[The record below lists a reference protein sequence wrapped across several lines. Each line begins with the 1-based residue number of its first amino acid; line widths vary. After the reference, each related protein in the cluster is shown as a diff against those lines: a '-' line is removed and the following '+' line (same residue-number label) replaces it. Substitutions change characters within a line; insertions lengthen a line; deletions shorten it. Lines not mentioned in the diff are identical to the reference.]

1 MLIVKNI
8 AKNIAFPIITGLGI
22 EKLLSKKSKNNNL
35 ILCFHGVSNFKSNI
49 NKRHMPVAQ
58 FESLVIYLKNN
69 FEIVNVRDIFINK
82 NADKK
87 RIAITFDDGYLN
99 NYTVAFPILK
109 KHNIPATL
117 YITTE
122 SFEIKDYCL
131 WPEIFDALKI
141 ITPTERIIFN
151 NEEFKFANSTLINSR
166 TNITIYDY
174 VKAMGSERQNAFDE
188 FITKYNIKQILKT
201 VNPEL
206 VAFCNKEQI
215 KEMSKSPLIE
225 IGSHTHRHYNLSN
238 INTELV
244 REELQKSKLILE
256 SITGKPILSIGY
268 PDGDYSD
275 SVKNIAEEV
284 GYKYQLAVTYKDEQD
299 KNDNRIR
306 SRYSISNSTS
316 LNTNKILIN
325 KQFNNSGF

>member
-1 MLIVKNI
+1 
-8 AKNIAFPIITGLGI
+8 
-22 EKLLSKKSKNNNL
+22 
-35 ILCFHGVSNFKSNI
+35 
-49 NKRHMPVAQ
+49 
-58 FESLVIYLKNN
+58 LKNN
-69 FEIVNVRDIFINK
+69 FEIVSVHDIFINK
-82 NADKK
+82 NGKKK

-99 NYTVAFPILK
+99 NYTVAWPILK
-109 KHNIPATL
+109 KYNIPTTF

-122 SFEIKDYCL
+122 SFEIKNYCL

-141 ITPTERIIFN
+141 KTPTERIIFN
-151 NEEFKFANSTLINSR
+151 NEEFKFDNNTLINAK

-174 VKAMGSERQNAFDE
+174 VKAMGSERQDAFEE
-188 FITKYNIKQILKT
+188 FIAKYKIKEILKT

-215 KEMSKSPLIE
+215 REMSKSPLIE

-238 INTELV
+238 INAELV
-244 REELQKSKLILE
+244 RDELQQSKKTLE
-256 SITGKPILSIGY
+256 DITEKPVLSIGY

-284 GYKYQLAVTYKDEQD
+284 GYKYQLAVTLKNEHD
-299 KNDNRIR
+299 KNDKRIR

-316 LNTNKILIN
+316 LETNKILIN
-325 KQFNNSGF
+325 KQFNKSGF

>member
-49 NKRHMPVAQ
+49 NKRHMHVPQ

-69 FEIVNVRDIFINK
+69 FEIVSVRDIFINK
-82 NADKK
+82 NGGKK

-99 NYTVAFPILK
+99 NYTVALPILK
-109 KHNIPATL
+109 KHNIPATF

-122 SFEIKDYCL
+122 SFEIVDYCL

-141 ITPTERIIFN
+141 KTPTEKIIFN
-151 NEEFKFANSTLINSR
+151 NEEFKFDNNTLINIR

-244 REELQKSKLILE
+244 REELQQSKQILE
-256 SITGKPILSIGY
+256 DITENPVLSIGY

-284 GYKYQLAVTYKDEQD
+284 GYKYQLAVTFKNEQD

-316 LNTNKILIN
+316 LDTNKILIN

>member
-1 MLIVKNI
+1 
-8 AKNIAFPIITGLGI
+8 
-22 EKLLSKKSKNNNL
+22 
-35 ILCFHGVSNFKSNI
+35 
-49 NKRHMPVAQ
+49 
-58 FESLVIYLKNN
+58 
-69 FEIVNVRDIFINK
+69 
-82 NADKK
+82 
-87 RIAITFDDGYLN
+87 
-99 NYTVAFPILK
+99 
-109 KHNIPATL
+109 
-117 YITTE
+117 
-122 SFEIKDYCL
+122 
-131 WPEIFDALKI
+131 
-141 ITPTERIIFN
+141 
-151 NEEFKFANSTLINSR
+151 
-166 TNITIYDY
+166 
-174 VKAMGSERQNAFDE
+174 
-188 FITKYNIKQILKT
+188 
-201 VNPEL
+201 
-206 VAFCNKEQI
+206 
-215 KEMSKSPLIE
+215 MSKSPLIE

>member
-1 MLIVKNI
+1 MLMIKKI
-8 AKNIAFPIITGLGI
+8 AKNIAFPIIIGLGI

-35 ILCFHGVSNFKSNI
+35 ILCFHGVSNFKSDI
-49 NKRHMPVAQ
+49 NKRHMSVNQ

-69 FEIVNVRDIFINK
+69 FEIVSVREIFLNK
-82 NADKK
+82 KSNKK

-99 NYTVAFPILK
+99 NYTVAWPILK

-122 SFEIKDYCL
+122 SFEINDYCL

-141 ITPTERIIFN
+141 KTPTEKIIFN
-151 NEEFKFANSTLINSR
+151 DEEFKLANNTLINIK

-174 VKAMGSERQNAFDE
+174 VKAMGPERQDAFDE
-188 FITKYNIKQILKT
+188 FIAKYNIKQILKT
-201 VNPEL
+201 LNPEL
-206 VAFCNKEQI
+206 VTFCNREQI
-215 KEMSKSPLIE
+215 KELSNSPLIE

-244 REELQKSKLILE
+244 REELKQSKKILE
-256 SITGKPILSIGY
+256 DITEKTVLSIGY

-284 GYKYQLAVTYKDEQD
+284 GYKYQLAVTFKNEYD

>member
-238 INTELV
+238 INT
-244 REELQKSKLILE
+244 KIKTCHINMFF
-256 SITGKPILSIGY
+256 IFHAY
-268 PDGDYSD
+268 
-275 SVKNIAEEV
+275 
-284 GYKYQLAVTYKDEQD
+284 YQHFYMDH
-299 KNDNRIR
+299 
-306 SRYSISNSTS
+306 
-316 LNTNKILIN
+316 
-325 KQFNNSGF
+325 